1 MILNCFNVKINIILI
16 HFQVK
21 NTYHNPYTPIKKNSL
36 KLLYRAKFTIIQL
49 FIFISITFYILMFN
63 ITLRIISLY
72 YSMSRVFI
80 NSQ

>member
-21 NTYHNPYTPIKKNSL
+21 NTYHNPYTPVKKNSL
-36 KLLYRAKFTIIQL
+36 KLLCRAKFTMIQL